1 MAREGGDGL
10 PSTNPKPILMKKLD
24 KLMLRNFMGP
34 YVVTFFIALFV
45 LVLQT
50 LWVYIDEIAG
60 KGIGIFI
67 LVELIAYMSVS
78 MFPLALP
85 LAVLISSV
93 MVLGDLAEHYELSSF
108 KSAGISLWRVMQPLF
123 FASVGVALF
132 SIFCANN
139 LIPVSNLKFRSRL
152 YDIREQKPALNLE
165 AGVFND
171 DFKGYSLFIGEKGS
185 DNRHIKD
192 IIVIDHTKASS
203 GQMLELL
210 ANEGEMFVTDDKRN
224 FVLRLSDGWQYQE
237 PKSIAKDEKHPFI
250 RVSFKSWEK
259 VFDLSEFELSRTD
272 ENLFRSHETMLNTR
286 QLIQAIDSVNGS
298 IDKRI
303 LRFGENAGE
312 HFTPIRREMK
322 KRRKPKKQIE
332 EPRQK
337 EAPQKETEKTKS
349 ERQTTPPDTL
359 RKTVPSLTGGRP
371 QIMPRRPAKTK
382 ASRGKVPKQIRLDQ
396 LDSLHSIIETFP
408 PNTRTDLIRRAKTTA
423 RSILAQTESALRSIE
438 LKKEAR
444 TKYLFQLHSKYS
456 LAAACILF
464 LFIGAP
470 MGAIVRKGGFGYP
483 MLISIVFFMVFMILT
498 ILGKNIAERGV
509 IDPALAAW
517 LPNLVL
523 FPIGLLLTYQ
533 AMNGYKTIVSS
544 KLLRWWYKVRGI
556 QSEN

>member
-1 MAREGGDGL
+1 
-10 PSTNPKPILMKKLD
+10 MKKLD
-24 KLMLRNFMGP
+24 KLMLRNFVGP

-60 KGIGIFI
+60 KGVGFFI

-123 FASVGVALF
+123 FASMGVALF

-171 DFKGYSLFIGEKGS
+171 DFKGYSLFIGKKNS
-185 DNRHIKD
+185 DNRHIKN
-192 IIVIDHTKASS
+192 IIVIDQTKASS
-203 GQMLELL
+203 GQIQELL
-210 ANEGEMFVTDDKRN
+210 ADEGEMFVTEDKRN
-224 FVLRLSDGWQYQE
+224 FVLRLTNGWQYQE

-250 RVSFKSWEK
+250 RVSFKTWEK

-286 QLIQAIDSVNGS
+286 QLLQAIDSVDTG

-303 LRFGENAGE
+303 LRFKENASG
-312 HFTPIRREMK
+312 HFTPLRKELK
-322 KRRKPKKQIE
+322 KKRKPKKQ
-332 EPRQK
+332 K
-337 EAPQKETEKTKS
+337 EQPKKKETNHDS
-349 ERQTTPPDTL
+349 SGATPTNKEV
-359 RKTVPSLTGGRP
+359 RKTIPSPPGKRP
-371 QIMPRRPAKTK
+371 QIIPRQ
-382 ASRGKVPKQIRLDQ
+382 ASRTNRSGKIPVQIQLDR
-396 LDSLHSIIETFP
+396 LDSLNSILQTFP
-408 PNTRTDLIRRAKTTA
+408 PAFRKDLIRRSKTII
-423 RSILAQTESALRSIE
+423 RSIVAQTDSALRSIE

-444 TKYLFQLHSKYS
+444 NKYIFQLHSKYS
-456 LAAACILF
+456 LAMACILF

-483 MLISIVFFMVFMILT
+483 MLISIVFFMIFMILT
-498 ILGKNIAERGV
+498 ILGKNIAERGI

-533 AMNGYKTIVSS
+533 AMNGYKSIVST
-544 KLLRWWYKVRGI
+544 KLLFLWLKIRGI
-556 QSEN
+556 QFEE